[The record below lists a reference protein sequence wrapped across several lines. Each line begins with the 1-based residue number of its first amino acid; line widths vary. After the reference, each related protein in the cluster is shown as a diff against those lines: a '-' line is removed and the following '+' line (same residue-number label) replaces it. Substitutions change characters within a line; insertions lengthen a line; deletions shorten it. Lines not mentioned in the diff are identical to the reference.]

1 MPTVLNAANEVAV
14 AAFLA
19 GKIPFLAIED
29 CIEKALTRHQLL
41 KKPSLADIQEVDKD
55 TGDTSIQY
63 SHKVVCS

>member
-29 CIEKALTRHQLL
+29 CIEKALSRHQLV

-55 TGDTSIQY
+55 TRGYVNSILT
-63 SHKVVCS
+63 

>member
-14 AAFLA
+14 VSFLA

-55 TGDTSIQY
+55 TRGYVNSILT
-63 SHKVVCS
+63 